1 MQFDPD
7 LARRILLT
15 VEDTPANEHVPPI
28 AFPDVDENLNYEHIE
43 VLADAG
49 LVEAMIQPSK
59 RGDRRIY
66 LARITRLTHAGHEF
80 LADARNERV
89 WEKTKTFVKE
99 KGGAASLAVIVAV
112 AKKFANDHFG
122 LPI

>member
-7 LARRILLT
+7 LARQILLE
-15 VEDTPANEHVPPI
+15 VEATPPNQHVKDI
-28 AFPDVDENLNYEHIE
+28 EFAGLDEDLIYEHIE
-43 VLADAG
+43 LLRDAG
-49 LVEAMIQPSK
+49 LVEARIQPS
-59 RGDRRIY
+59 GMGGRRIY
-66 LARITRLTHAGHEF
+66 YAQVTRLTYAGHEF
-80 LADARNERV
+80 LANAKNERV
-89 WEKTKTFVKE
+89 WERTKAFIKE